1 MFRVVHPAARFFG
14 LVTFP
19 FLQLVAEASRVADLR
34 LRMMALG
41 KASPDE
47 MLLMVTEKIEAFERA
62 GHILV
67 GGGSASHVVDNYRK
81 IVAANLE
88 RLSGR

>member
-1 MFRVVHPAARFFG
+1 
-14 LVTFP
+14 
-19 FLQLVAEASRVADLR
+19 
-34 LRMMALG
+34 
-41 KASPDE
+41 
-47 MLLMVTEKIEAFERA
+47 MVTGKIEAFERA
-62 GHILV
+62 GRILV